1 MLACW
6 VTCAYY
12 NIISNIS
19 QKKTAKNALFLA
31 IMSAAE
37 RTPPNHQYSYI
48 NDHFKGG
55 QVRLDLLN
63 ESM

>member
-6 VTCAYY
+6 QTFVYFNVFT
-12 NIISNIS
+12 NNVN
-19 QKKTAKNALFLA
+19 KKTNKKALFLA

-37 RTPPNHQYSYI
+37 GTPPNHQYSYI